1 MTRRIQLGDDQMI
14 NWRQGQE
21 KNEKF
26 IFIINWQMVLYS
38 VCVCVY
44 SFFFFHWFIII
55 EHTFIYWL
63 AHMIQICHTKNSINS
78 WSNFILFYFFVNF
91 ETIFMCI
98 SWISFWHQ
106 FHDKKKNFFDNCA
119 WNWIDYIY
127 SLNTGKVIGPLAIKI

>member
-38 VCVCVY
+38 VCVC
-44 SFFFFHWFIII
+44 
-55 EHTFIYWL
+55 L
-63 AHMIQICHTKNSINS
+63 
-78 WSNFILFYFFVNF
+78 FILFFPLIHNYWAHIYLLASSYDPNLSHQKFDQQLVEFYFFVNF

-106 FHDKKKNFFDNCA
+106 FHDKKKIFFDNCA